1 MFHWR
6 NAVFGGAP
14 SKPVQISRKWCF
26 LTLSSV
32 GSVWLGDS
40 HFYLLNSTG
49 KELCR
54 VAIPQNLKLCNDNSC
69 SGLLNLGVEYVVFVS
84 GQVVCR
90 IGLPD
95 LEVEVLEIPGV
106 RASNSTISK
115 SGTYVAHVDRE
126 TENRLFRRKLDP
138 AKMRWISDKVDEF
151 CPKTK
156 YFWDELSVEDDGT
169 VWGCKYTNELD
180 DSYFPRDEPQ
190 FKGYYCWTLEAVKAS
205 KMRSRYDLE
214 YVRMCVEGISFRNA
228 KLFKTPSSSLVANV
242 EDRWM
247 EQVLTQEGD
256 KPYFLAETRF
266 TEQKWFKKSGFMDYR
281 WFLSNDGIRDI
292 AGIHN
297 GNREGSFYS
306 ECELFRAKS
315 SLRNLCIAL
324 MVSEFKL
331 SPKIRKRGIFD
342 RLTKND
348 LSPRFIRQL
357 PNDASCHEL
366 AAGFLNWCRWTS
378 LLSPPNKT

>member
-14 SKPVQISRKWCF
+14 SKSVQISRKWRF
-26 LTLSSV
+26 LALSSV
-32 GSVWLGDS
+32 GSVWIDDD
-40 HFYLLNSTG
+40 HIYLLKSTG
-49 KELCR
+49 EELCR
-54 VAIPQNLKLCNDNSC
+54 VTLPQNLKLWGDESC
-69 SGLLNLGVEYVVFVS
+69 SSLLNLGAEYVVFVS

-90 IGLPD
+90 IGLPA

-106 RASNSTISK
+106 RASASTISK

-138 AKMRWISDKVDEF
+138 VKMRWISDKVDEF

-156 YFWDELSVEDDGT
+156 YFWEDLAVDDDGT
-169 VWGCKYTNELD
+169 VWGGKYTNEPD
-180 DSYFPRDEPQ
+180 DDYFRDEPQ
-190 FKGYYCWTLEAVKAS
+190 FKGNYCWTLEAVKAS
-205 KMRSRYDLE
+205 KMRSKYDLKD
-214 YVRMCVEGISFRNA
+214 VQMCVKGISLQNA
-228 KLFKTPSSSLVANV
+228 KFFETSSSYFVANV

-247 EQVLTQEGD
+247 ERVLTRVGNY
-256 KPYFLAETRF
+256 KPFFFAETRF
-266 TEQKWFKKSGFMDYR
+266 AEQKWFADFGLINYR
-281 WFLSNDGIRDI
+281 WFLANDGIGDV
-292 AGIHN
+292 AGIVHR
-297 GNREGSFYS
+297 NRGVSLYS

-348 LSPRFIRQL
+348 LSPQLVRQL
-357 PNDASCHEL
+357 PNDTLCHEL

-378 LLSPPNKT
+378 LLLPFNKT